1 MEAAAR
7 VMNEA
12 RELDLQDRFINSK
25 SAKYYIRN
33 DKIDEAENIL
43 GLFTRVCI
51 LQSYV
56 ANYCSLSVI
65 LMYFLLVPA
74 RCCFTAAR
82 SYRYAMHVAHFGRRR

>member
-33 DKIDEAENIL
+33 DKIDEAEKIL

-65 LMYFLLVPA
+65 LIYSLLVPA

-82 SYRYAMHVAHFGRRR
+82 SHRYAMHVAHFGRRR